1 MFDLLRLWSGLLIRL
16 VRPRRTL
23 LMENLALR
31 QQLAVFQASE
41 FPSQTGHGG
50 QDLLGAPPPLLVS
63 VEDSTHRRVA
73 RYRCALA
80 SCGLPS
86 VLAVPLARA

>member
-1 MFDLLRLWSGLLIRL
+1 MLIRL
-16 VRPRRTL
+16 VRSRRTL

-31 QQLAVFQASE
+31 QQLAVFKRQNSRPRLATADKI
-41 FPSQTGHGG
+41 FWV
-50 QDLLGAPPPLLVS
+50 LLLRSCFS
-63 VEDSTHRRVA
+63 VEDSTPRRVA

-86 VLAVPLARA
+86 VLAVPLARAQARRQKAGD